1 MQKAIRLF
9 LDLEDTVVD
18 NWDDFMFIPSKCEKI
33 RNYIKDN
40 NIAEVIIFSFAIDD
54 EKDEEIFKRQHREDL
69 ERVLG
74 VKVGLVVTSNDV
86 KRITGHKLL
95 HELKY
100 FGKQISFLHY
110 IDIIKDDNTDYVLID
125 DMVENLTVA
134 YCDSNNIITLINIDS
149 WGNKPK
155 VFGDDWHQKGVLIQ

>member
-1 MQKAIRLF
+1 MKNPIRLF
-9 LDLEDTVVD
+9 LDLEDTVID

-33 RNYIKDN
+33 RNYIKN
-40 NIAEVIIFSFAIDD
+40 NDIAEVIIFSFAIDD
-54 EKDEEIFKRQHREDL
+54 EKDEEIFKRQHRGDL

-110 IDIIKDDNTDYVLID
+110 IDTIKNDNTDYVLID
-125 DMVENLTVA
+125 DMVENLTLT
-134 YCDSNNIITLINIDS
+134 YNDSNNKVALINIDTYN
-149 WGNKPK
+149 NKPCE
-155 VFGDDWHQKGVLIQ
+155 FDENDDF